1 MATPS
6 QSGAP
11 TAPRSNRAYSL
22 AKTAETLCIS
32 RTTLWRRINDGT
44 IRAVQVS
51 VGKKVVTQAEIDRIL
66 GTEAA

>member
-32 RTTLWRRINDGT
+32 RT